1 MLPIRIIVKR
11 KISTKYFSVSR
22 IIFWTD
28 RVSLCSVRWCWAGG
42 PGCSPGTENISLQKI
57 FQKEKIFHTWSRRDW
72 RHQEGRRG
80 DMARGSEREERE
92 GAEPMGEPGT
102 PQTIGVSEAVA
113 PQPGRPERL
122 SDVERFFGLK
132 YFPDLADQPSGSC
145 EVAPAGWDQLGRGR
159 SKALKY

>member
-1 MLPIRIIVKR
+1 MYRCVLYVDVELVGQDVRLGL
-11 KISTKYFSVSR
+11 KIFRYRKYFR
-22 IIFWTD
+22 
-28 RVSLCSVRWCWAGG
+28 
-42 PGCSPGTENISLQKI
+42 EK
-57 FQKEKIFHTWSRRDW
+57 KIFHTWSRRDW

-113 PQPGRPERL
+113 PQPGRPERF

-145 EVAPAGWDQLGRGR
+145 EVAPAG
-159 SKALKY
+159 